1 MMGYWWCA
9 PQDRDVCARK
19 GRLGIEINVQ
29 GPEEVEDNVF
39 DSSILLLKICQEVVA
54 V

>member
-9 PQDRDVCARK
+9 PQDRDVCARM

-29 GPEEVEDNVF
+29 GPEEVECDAVGRQRLRF
-39 DSSILLLKICQEVVA
+39 IYSSS
-54 V
+54 